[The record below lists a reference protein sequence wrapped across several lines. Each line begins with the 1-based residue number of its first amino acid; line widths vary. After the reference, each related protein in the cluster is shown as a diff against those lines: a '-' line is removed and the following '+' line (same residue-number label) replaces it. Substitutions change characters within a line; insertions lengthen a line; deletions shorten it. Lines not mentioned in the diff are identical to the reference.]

1 MPIRPP
7 LLRLASVTLSLA
19 FIALAAPA
27 LAEEKVETELVSW
40 GAAGKE
46 QVGTSF
52 AVFGHLG
59 FGTRLN
65 NSPYGEP
72 FEPSGPLFGISALAK
87 PMWWFSL
94 GLGYEHLNFG
104 QDRKDEEPALFKEV
118 ERDLNTLWA
127 LGRLYPVRND
137 NIALYL
143 GLGGGVAWQ
152 RFDASFASA
161 AVNPTVNLD
170 PRVCSGNDAGGLA
183 FKGGIGVEAPIAGGV
198 GVMAELGFDRYQL
211 SGAELDQCALGAG
224 NATVFG
230 LRLGVDLGFERKRKP
245 QPEQAPPPPPPP
257 DRDTDGI
264 VDAIDACPDVPGYA
278 HPDPAKNGCPPPKD
292 ADQDGIVDEVDACPQ
307 VAGVAHP
314 DPAKN
319 GCPPPKDTDGDT
331 VTDDV
336 DACVDIPGLRTID
349 PATNGCPGD
358 TDGDGFRDD
367 KDGCPTEKGV
377 ANEDPKKNGCPAV
390 QVTKAEIIIN
400 QQVQFDFDLATIKEV
415 SFPLL
420 DDVAKTLKEHPELLK
435 VEVQGHTDNQG
446 KPEHNRT
453 LSQNRAQAVRK
464 ALVKRGVD
472 FLRLEAKGYGQDV
485 PIADNESEEGRKKN
499 RRVQFKILQQK
510 DPSAPQDK
518 PVSPPPATDKK
529 PVGASNV
536 APSPDKKPA
545 EPKPADKKP
554 AIPLPSPKKPA
565 GTN

>member
-1 MPIRPP
+1 MPICRP
-7 LLRLASVTLSLA
+7 LLHIPYTTLALAVLS
-19 FIALAAPA
+19 LAAPA
-27 LAEEKVETELVSW
+27 MAEENSETEVVSW
-40 GAAGKE
+40 GAAGKD

-65 NSPYGEP
+65 DSPYGEP
-72 FEPSGPLFGISALAK
+72 FEPSGPLFGISGFVK
-87 PMWWFSL
+87 PVWRFSV

-104 QDRKDEEPALFKEV
+104 QDRKDEGSTVFKEV

-127 LGRLYPVRND
+127 LGRFYPVRNE

-143 GLGGGVAWQ
+143 GLGGGVTWQ
-152 RFDASFASA
+152 RLDASFATA
-161 AVNPTVNLD
+161 AVNPNVNLN
-170 PRVCSGNDAGGLA
+170 PQVCSANDSGA
-183 FKGGIGVEAPIAGGV
+183 FGFRGGIGIEAPIAGGV

-211 SGAELDQCALGAG
+211 SSAELDGCALGAG
-224 NATVFG
+224 NATLFG
-230 LRLGVDLGFERKRKP
+230 LRLGVDVGFERKRKP
-245 QPEQAPPPPPPP
+245 MPEQAPPPPPP
-257 DRDTDGI
+257 DRDGDGI
-264 VDAIDACPDVPGYA
+264 ADASDACPDAPGYA

-292 ADQDGIVDEVDACPQ
+292 TDLDGIADDYDACPT
-307 VAGVAHP
+307 VVGVANP

-331 VTDDV
+331 VTDDA
-336 DACVDIPGLRTID
+336 DACVDIPGLRTND

-367 KDGCPTEKGV
+367 KDGCPTEKGI

-390 QVTKAEIIIN
+390 QVTKAEIVIN
-400 QQVQFDFDLATIKEV
+400 EQVQFDFDLATIKEV

-420 DDVAKTLKEHPELLK
+420 DQVAQTLKEHPEILK

-446 KPEHNRT
+446 KPEHNKT

-510 DPSAPQDK
+510 EPGAPGDK
-518 PVSPPPATDKK
+518 PAAPPAATT
-529 PVGASNV
+529 V
-536 APSPDKKPA
+536 
-545 EPKPADKKP
+545 KPADKKP

-565 GTN
+565 DAKPAEKKP